1 MMKKIIKN
9 TVITIVVMMMM
20 WMMMSWIDI
29 VSDNNNFGEAR
40 HSRYNFFC
48 MMNVKEY
55 ELCGVVADAGLVV
68 DENGEGWEVDT
79 TDYYYGDEVF
89 ITYNDNGTP
98 QIDDDVVIELNP
110 IERD

>member
-1 MMKKIIKN
+1 MKKTVKTIGVSII
-9 TVITIVVMMMM
+9 VAIIM
-20 WMMMSWIDI
+20 WMSFSWIDI
-29 VSDNNNFGEAR
+29 VSDNTSDEPK
-40 HSRYNFFC
+40 HSQYNFFC
-48 MMNVKEY
+48 MMFEREY

-79 TDYYYGDEVF
+79 TDYYNGDEVF
-89 ITYNDNGTP
+89 ITLNDNGTP

>member
-1 MMKKIIKN
+1 MKKIIKN

-20 WMMMSWIDI
+20 WMSFSWIDI
-29 VSDNNNFGEAR
+29 VSDNTSDEPK
-40 HSRYNFFC
+40 HSQYNFFC
-48 MMNVKEY
+48 MMFEREY
-55 ELCGVVADAGLVV
+55 EMCGVVADAGLVV

-79 TDYYYGDEVF
+79 TDYHYGDEVF
-89 ITYNDNGTP
+89 ITLNDNGTP